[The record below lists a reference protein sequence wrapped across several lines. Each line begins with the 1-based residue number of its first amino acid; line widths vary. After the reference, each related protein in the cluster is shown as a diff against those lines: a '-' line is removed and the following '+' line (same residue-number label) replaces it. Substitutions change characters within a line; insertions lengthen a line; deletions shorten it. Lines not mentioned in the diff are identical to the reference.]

1 MITLPALFHTLITY
15 ILMADNIDSLKMRII
30 EYVAS
35 ANSEEELV
43 EIEQHIRLNALCY
56 EIEDD
61 EEIIEEAVKSASF
74 FNKILD
80 DLERIELIRS

>member
-1 MITLPALFHTLITY
+1 
-15 ILMADNIDSLKMRII
+15 MADNIDSLKMRII
-30 EYVAS
+30 GYIAS
-35 ANSEEELV
+35 SNSEEELV

-61 EEIIEEAVKSASF
+61 DEEIIEEEAVKPVSI

-80 DLERIELIRS
+80 DLERIELVRS